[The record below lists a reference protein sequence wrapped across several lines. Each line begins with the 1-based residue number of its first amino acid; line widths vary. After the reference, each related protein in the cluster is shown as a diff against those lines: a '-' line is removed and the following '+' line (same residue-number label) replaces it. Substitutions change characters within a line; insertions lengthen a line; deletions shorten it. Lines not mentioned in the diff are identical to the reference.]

1 MGNHGFIEY
10 SLQRELDTVNITSKL
25 EHNRSEYV
33 LIQFNCLHRLAAMEI
48 ARFQDQLIRR
58 LTDDMSNQLQDGGV
72 PAIGAVSVAQTYVP
86 EYDWTFARAF
96 LYSLTVLTT
105 IGKSHNIHLQQ
116 NSQNKRG

>member
-1 MGNHGFIEY
+1 M
-10 SLQRELDTVNITSKL
+10 
-25 EHNRSEYV
+25 
-33 LIQFNCLHRLAAMEI
+33 AALEI

-58 LTDDMSNQLQDGGV
+58 LTDDMSSQLQDGGV

-105 IGKSHNIHLQQ
+105 IGKYHNFHLQQ
-116 NSQNKRG
+116 NNEQNK